1 MGERPAEIMLKSLP
15 SIMGQLASRKSR
27 HNVRVLGKLL
37 LAFALLVLVFS
48 VLFQLIMHREG
59 QHHSWMAGTY
69 WTLVVMS
76 TLGFGDITFVSDLG
90 RLFSIIVLISG
101 TAFML
106 ILLPFTFIQFF
117 FVPWMD
123 AQAAAR
129 APRKLAKD
137 THGHVVLTG
146 LGPVDAALIRQ
157 LQRSDVPY
165 VVVCAELTEALLLH
179 DQGYRVMLGEL
190 DDPETYRRL
199 HVDKAELVAVTR
211 SDMTN
216 TNVVFTVRE
225 ISETVPIVATASFP
239 ASVDI
244 LELAGCN
251 RVLQL
256 AEMLGQSLARRIL
269 GRDAK
274 SHVIGRFGELLVA
287 EAAAAGTPLIGRTLA
302 DIRLRDHAN
311 VNVVGIWNRGRF
323 HLAGSET
330 VIHNTSVLV
339 LAGSRAQLDDYDELF
354 CIYKPTLGHV
364 VIIGGGR
371 VGRATAKAL
380 EAEGIDYRIVERSPE
395 RIGNPDK
402 SVLGDAAE
410 LEVLQRAGIMDASA
424 VVVTTHDDDM
434 NVYLTIYCRKLRPDI
449 QILGRATVERNIST
463 LHRAGADFV
472 LSYASIGANILFNL
486 LQRIDTL
493 LLAEGLSAFRLAI
506 PPAMIGRSLAESQV
520 RETTGCNVIA
530 VVRNGETDVNP
541 DGHQPIPADAEL
553 IVIGDADAEQRFVQR
568 FPQPGQSGK
577 STAAGETTIDLP
589 TA

>member
-1 MGERPAEIMLKSLP
+1 
-15 SIMGQLASRKSR
+15 MGQLASRKGQ

-48 VLFQLIMHREG
+48 AIFQLIMASEG
-59 QHHSWMAGTY
+59 QEHSWMAGVY
-69 WTLVVMS
+69 WTMVVMS
-76 TLGFGDITFVSDLG
+76 TLGFGDITFTSDVG
-90 RLFSIIVLISG
+90 RLFSILVLLAG
-101 TAFML
+101 TAIML

-129 APRKLAKD
+129 APRKLPKD
-137 THGHVVLTG
+137 TEGHVVLTA

-157 LQRSDVPY
+157 LQRMEIPY
-165 VVVCAELTEALLLH
+165 VVVCADLKEALLLH
-179 DQGYRVMLGEL
+179 DEGFQVLVGDL
-190 DDPETYRRL
+190 DDPETYRQLR
-199 HVDKAELVAVTR
+199 VDKAELVATTR

-216 TNVVFTVRE
+216 TNVAFTVRE

-256 AEMLGQSLARRIL
+256 GEILGQSFARRIL

-274 SHVIGRFGELLVA
+274 SHVIGEFEGMMVA
-287 EAAAAGTPLIGRTLA
+287 EAAAADTPLVGRTLA

-311 VNVVGIWNRGRF
+311 VNVVGVWNRGRF
-323 HLAGSET
+323 EPAGPNT
-330 VIHNTSVLV
+330 VIHKTSVLV
-339 LAGSRAQLDDYDELF
+339 LAGSREQLSAYDGLF
-354 CIYKPTLGHV
+354 CIYKSELGHV

-380 EAEGIDYRIVERSPE
+380 DSQGIGFRIVERLPE
-395 RIGNPDK
+395 RVRDPAK
-402 SVLGDAAE
+402 YVVGDASE
-410 LEVLQRAGIMDASA
+410 LEVLLRAGIMEASA

-486 LQRIDTL
+486 LHRIDTL
-493 LLAEGLSAFRLAI
+493 LLAEGLNAFRVAMPPGLA
-506 PPAMIGRSLAESQV
+506 GRSLVDCRV
-520 RETTGCNVIA
+520 RELTGCNVVA
-530 VVRNGETDVNP
+530 VASDGAVDINP
-541 DGHQPIPADAEL
+541 DGHLPLPASAGL
-553 IVIGDADAEQRFVQR
+553 ILIGDGEAEQRFALT
-568 FPQPGQSGK
+568 FPTPVAPHARLG
-577 STAAGETTIDLP
+577 
-589 TA
+589 